1 MAKEQVA
8 SSRFSQAHYQKG
20 NFLVK
25 EKRLEP
31 AVQAYQL
38 TLQNEPAMEA
48 AHYNLA
54 KVYLRLGKNAPQQ
67 KAMAAKRLKT
77 AEQLKAQAKEVAEK
91 RDIVNRSLL

>member
-1 MAKEQVA
+1 MNPPWK
-8 SSRFSQAHYQKG
+8 
-20 NFLVK
+20 L
-25 EKRLEP
+25 
-31 AVQAYQL
+31 L
-38 TLQNEPAMEA
+38 TI
-48 AHYNLA
+48 NLA